1 MYNKNREEK
10 ENRINNN
17 FMFILAIFFS
27 LFPHQAFAQPTG
39 EGCSSDS
46 TAAKLVC
53 NFGTLI
59 DVAVIFGYVLAGI
72 LFFVAGLYV
81 YLSQK
86 KPQQYGP
93 GSILGALIAASLFL
107 GFSNVITIYQN
118 FIFDDGN
125 IYELHQYNESLQR
138 ISGTETGGFSYMS
151 SESMQAILAFVKLV
165 GVVAMLKSIYLIY
178 DAGRG
183 NDPHKSIYFQIMIYA
198 VGGAM
203 AFRIEDIS
211 CVIGDFFNIQSICL
225 IG

>member
-17 FMFILAIFFS
+17 FMFILAMFFS

-93 GSILGALIAASLFL
+93 WLYIRRFNSRI
-107 GFSNVITIYQN
+107 
-118 FIFDDGN
+118 FI
-125 IYELHQYNESLQR
+125 SR
-138 ISGTETGGFSYMS
+138 
-151 SESMQAILAFVKLV
+151 
-165 GVVAMLKSIYLIY
+165 
-178 DAGRG
+178 
-183 NDPHKSIYFQIMIYA
+183 
-198 VGGAM
+198 
-203 AFRIEDIS
+203 
-211 CVIGDFFNIQSICL
+211 FF
-225 IG
+225 